1 MNTTTGSKIFKIDN
15 SFLDSDERTQDTV
28 VFTIFLNRP
37 FDSKVLC
44 KLHRLS
50 QYTIM
55 ADGAANYFHDNHSG
69 RGLSE
74 IFPDAI
80 VGDLDSIREEVS
92 EYYKDRGVNV
102 QRCFSQDDSDLEK
115 CLNHLMEYCDENPLQ
130 DECYYKIV
138 ITGGMGGR
146 MDHTLNNIHIIHK
159 FALKYGTVHSNL
171 SLLLLDDDSVGT
183 CILPG
188 ITQYHKARDFEKEKG
203 CGIFPMIG
211 EAAKLKTKGFRWNMD
226 ENSPP
231 LNFKKF
237 VSSSNEFAE
246 EMIEFETDQIVFFV
260 TTNAIHGKPKNYCA

>member
-1 MNTTTGSKIFKIDN
+1 MNSSTGAKIFKVDN
-15 SFLDSDERTQDTV
+15 SFLDSAERTQDTV

-37 FDSKVLC
+37 FDAKYLAKIHGFST
-44 KLHRLS
+44 
-50 QYTIM
+50 YTIM
-55 ADGAANYFHDNHSG
+55 ADGAANYFHDSFSG
-69 RGLSE
+69 RGSSE

-115 CLNHLMEYCDENPLQ
+115 CLNHLMEYCDENPLL
-130 DECYYKIV
+130 DESYYKIV

-159 FALKYGTVHSNL
+159 FALKYGTRHHNL
-171 SLLLLDDDSVGT
+171 SVLLLDDDSVGT

-188 ITQYHKARDFEKEKG
+188 ITQYYKAKEFEKEKG
-203 CGIFPMIG
+203 CGIFPMLG
-211 EAAKLKTKGFRWNMD
+211 EVASLRTKGFRWNLD

-237 VSSSNEFAE
+237 ISSSNEFAE
-246 EMIEFETDQIVFFV
+246 DMIEFQTTEIVFFV
-260 TTNAIHGKPKNYCA
+260 TTNTLHDKPKTYA

>member
-1 MNTTTGSKIFKIDN
+1 MNTNTGSKIIKVDN
-15 SFLDSDERTQDTV
+15 TFLDCEEKPLDTI

-44 KLHRLS
+44 NLHRLS
-50 QYTIM
+50 SYSIM
-55 ADGAANYFHDNHSG
+55 ADGAANYFHDNFSG

-80 VGDLDSIREEVS
+80 VGDLDSIREEVAD
-92 EYYKDRGVNV
+92 YYKDRGVNV

-115 CLNHLMEYCDENPLQ
+115 CLNHLMDYVDENPFQ
-130 DECYYKIV
+130 DDFSYKIV

-146 MDHTLNNIHIIHK
+146 MDHTLNNIHIVHK
-159 FALKYGTVHSNL
+159 FAEKYGTVHYNL
-171 SLLLLDDDSVGT
+171 SVLLVDDDSVGT

-188 ITQYHKARDFEKEKG
+188 TTQYTKAKDFEKEKG

-211 EAAKLKTKGFRWNMD
+211 QAANIKTKGLRWNLD
-226 ENSPP
+226 ETSPP

-237 VSSSNEFAE
+237 ISSSNEFAE
-246 EMIEFETDQIVFFV
+246 EMIEFETDEILFFV
-260 TTNAIHGKPKNYCA
+260 TTNALHGKAKTYA